1 MTMGVAG
8 VDCSSKTQK
17 APGAAS
23 VNALKQH
30 RNLHLEGPGNLLNA
44 LERQVALA
52 AFHLADIGPV
62 YSAGLAHF
70 FLGPVAAPPQSAN
83 PSSEKQLSLVTPESF
98 VRY

>member
-1 MTMGVAG
+1 MGVAG

-30 RNLHLEGPGNLLNA
+30 RDLHFESPGNLLNA

-52 AFHLADIGPV
+52 AFHLAEIGPV
-62 YSAGLAHF
+62 LSAGLEESMRF
-70 FLGPVAAPPQSAN
+70 FGVGSGGRTHDIQSH
-83 PSSEKQLSLVTPESF
+83 SLAF
-98 VRY
+98 CH